1 MLTLDYLLT
10 VALVFTGIV
19 FVAVVVED
27 TLKFIVVG
35 VSRVGPLDAE
45 TPEHTGG

>member
-1 MLTLDYLLT
+1 MDYLLT
-10 VALVFTGIV
+10 VAVVVIGIV

-27 TLKFIVVG
+27 TLTFIVVG

-45 TPEHTGG
+45 IPEHTGG